1 MSHVTG
7 GGVSEPR
14 YLGGGVSEPLFAV
27 GCMYTGL
34 LLGGENKH

>member
-7 GGVSEPR
+7 GGGLVSHVTV
-14 YLGGGVSEPLFAV
+14 GGGVSEPLFAV

-34 LLGGENKH
+34 LLGG